1 MGSGG
6 VCRDRVGQ
14 GGVGQGGLVR
24 MGGRVD
30 LVGLSQDGEGRAGS
44 GPPS

>member
-6 VCRDRVGQ
+6 VGWDQVGQ
-14 GGVGQGGLVR
+14 GGVGQGRLVG